1 VPLGHNRLAPLDCM
15 SRWRSRRRRKK
26 IPGAGILPV
35 VLAFTVDVP
44 EAVLED
50 LQRRLE
56 RTRWPDDLDGGDRAY
71 GPGVAF
77 MAALVEHW
85 RTRFDWRA
93 HERALNQVPQFI
105 EAIDGTRIHFA
116 HLRGRGPAP
125 LPVVITHRWP
135 GSFVEMLDV
144 AAQLADPAAHGAS
157 PLDAFDV
164 IVPSIPGFGFSSWPA
179 ALGMNLPR
187 IADLW
192 VGLMDRLGYAS
203 IRCAGRRLRRVDRN
217 LDRHSASAAAARA
230 APELHPR
237 IVRAACV

>member
-1 VPLGHNRLAPLDCM
+1 
-15 SRWRSRRRRKK
+15 
-26 IPGAGILPV
+26 

-125 LPVVITHRWP
+125 LPVVITHGWP
-135 GSFVEMLDV
+135 GSFVEMLESRRSWRIQRRTARV
-144 AAQLADPAAHGAS
+144 RLMRS
-157 PLDAFDV
+157 T
-164 IVPSIPGFGFSSWPA
+164 SSY
-179 ALGMNLPR
+179 R
-187 IADLW
+187 RYQDS
-192 VGLMDRLGYAS
+192 VSR
-203 IRCAGRRLRRVDRN
+203 AGRPRL
-217 LDRHSASAAAARA
+217 
-230 APELHPR
+230 E
-237 IVRAACV
+237 